1 MVDLHTKYTCV
12 KYRHAIHH
20 VSLKT
25 FENIKNC
32 ESFTSWFQ
40 SCNKENRKILK
51 EAQMTEL
58 NKYLSTKWNWIDTN
72 FCSWLSERNSHS
84 TFPQNRPTFKL
95 QLDSE
100 RSSFIVSQ
108 ISARFHRFQI
118 SQIFQISGR
127 FQFPKICEYFLTYF
141 AWLYFLCNLLAIWE
155 IYMQEMCDTH
165 VMLQFLWPVLSE
177 PIDSKYINQ
186 SESRIA
192 EKYKKCLTISLLHE
206 HTRYELSNG
215 GNQSNR
221 NLSGMLLCC
230 KKKANQAW
238 EIKLQA
244 RMSISL

>member
-1 MVDLHTKYTCV
+1 MQYGGFTHKIHVCKIPTC
-12 KYRHAIHH
+12 RTSRI
-20 VSLKT
+20 L
-25 FENIKNC
+25 ENVWKHQKHFKKHC

-58 NKYLSTKWNWIDTN
+58 HKYLSTKWNWIDTN
-72 FCSWLSERNSHS
+72 SCSWLSERNSHS

-155 IYMQEMCDTH
+155 IYMQETCGTH

-192 EKYKKCLTISLLHE
+192 EKYKKCFTISLLHE
-206 HTRYELSNG
+206 HTGYELPNG
-215 GNQSNR
+215 GNQSTR

-230 KKKANQAW
+230 KKKSQPGMRN
-238 EIKLQA
+238 
-244 RMSISL
+244 

>member
-1 MVDLHTKYTCV
+1 MVDLHTKYTCA

-40 SCNKENRKILK
+40 SCKKENRKILK

-108 ISARFHRFQI
+108 ISARFHRV
-118 SQIFQISGR
+118 QISGR
-127 FQFPKICEYFLTYF
+127 FFRFQADFSFQKFVSIF
-141 AWLYFLCNLLAIWE
+141 
-155 IYMQEMCDTH
+155 
-165 VMLQFLWPVLSE
+165 
-177 PIDSKYINQ
+177 
-186 SESRIA
+186 SRILRDCIFCVI
-192 EKYKKCLTISLLHE
+192 CL
-206 HTRYELSNG
+206 RYG
-215 GNQSNR
+215 R
-221 NLSGMLLCC
+221 FTC
-230 KKKANQAW
+230 KKRV
-238 EIKLQA
+238 IH
-244 RMSISL
+244 M